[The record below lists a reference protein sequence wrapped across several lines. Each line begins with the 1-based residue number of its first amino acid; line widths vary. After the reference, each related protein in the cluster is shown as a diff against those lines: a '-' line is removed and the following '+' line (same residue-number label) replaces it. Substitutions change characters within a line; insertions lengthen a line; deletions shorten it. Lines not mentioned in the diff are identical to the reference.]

1 MKQFYSIKEVAE
13 LLGVSQPTLRYWE
26 EQFDNIRPHKSQGG
40 TRRYDQKCIDEIRR
54 VQHLLKE
61 QKLSIANA
69 RIALKTK
76 RDKIDSRLELLHRL
90 ESLRDRL
97 NQLKDSLNEDC

>member
-1 MKQFYSIKEVAE
+1 MLDI
-13 LLGVSQPTLRYWE
+13 SQPTLRYWE
-26 EQFDNIRPHKSQGG
+26 EQFDNIRPHKSEGG
-40 TRRYDQKCIDEIRR
+40 TRRYDQKCIEEIRT

-61 QKLSIANA
+61 RKLSIADA

-97 NQLKDSLNEDC
+97 ISLKESLD